1 MKLAYIDCFS
11 GVAGDMTLAAMIDA
25 GVPLALFQQLID
37 RLKLPGVSM
46 TAEKVKRHGIAAT
59 HVNVAVEESARKKHR
74 HLPHIIK
81 IIDEADLS
89 DRVKRDAKAV
99 FQKLGEAEATVH
111 NSTLEKVHFHE
122 VGANDAIVD
131 IVGACLGFEHLGIDR
146 LICSPIPTGSG
157 TVTCEHGVMP
167 VPPPATAQLL
177 RGFPIA
183 ACDETGELATPTGV
197 AIMTTLA
204 ASFGTPPTMRLSAV
218 GVGAGTREGK
228 TRANIMRILIGESDA
243 AVTGLISGNAA
254 NAETSDTVAVLE
266 TQVDDA
272 TGQVV
277 AYACEQVL
285 AAGALDCFVVPIIM
299 KKGRPGQ
306 LLTVLCKPES
316 VAAIEQI
323 LLRETGTLGVR
334 RHVAERTKLAREHVT
349 IETRFGPIRVK
360 LGRLDEKSQHAWP
373 EYEDCAAAARRAAV
387 ALADV
392 QREALTGWTRSSD
405 TGGGG

>member
-1 MKLAYIDCFS
+1 MKFAYIDCFS

-25 GVPLALFQQLID
+25 GVPLEIFQQLID
-37 RLKLPGVSM
+37 RLKLPGVTI

-59 HVNVAVEESARKKHR
+59 YVNVAVEESARKKHR
-74 HLPHIIK
+74 HVPHIFK
-81 IIDEADLS
+81 IIDDADLS
-89 DRVKRDAKAV
+89 DRVKREAKAV

-131 IVGACLGFEHLGIDR
+131 IVGACLGYEHLGIDR
-146 LICSPIPTGSG
+146 IICSPIPTGSG

-204 ASFGTPPTMRLSAV
+204 ASFGTPPSMKLTSV

-228 TRANIMRILIGESDA
+228 TRANIMRILIGDA
-243 AVTGLISGNAA
+243 DTDATGCASRNAA
-254 NAETSDTVAVLE
+254 SADISDTVAVLE

-285 AAGALDCFVVPIIM
+285 SSGALDCFVVPIIM

-306 LLTVLCKPES
+306 LLTVLCRPDG
-316 VAAIEQI
+316 VAAIEQL

-334 RHVAERTKLAREHVT
+334 RHLAERTKLARQHVT
-349 IETRFGPIRVK
+349 VETRFGPIRVK
-360 LGRLDEKSQHAWP
+360 LGRLDANAQHAWP
-373 EYEDCAAAARRAAV
+373 EYEDCAAAARRAGA
-387 ALADV
+387 ALIDV
-392 QREALTGWTRSSD
+392 QREALTGWMNRRDS
-405 TGGGG
+405 GGGG

>member
-11 GVAGDMTLAAMIDA
+11 GVAGDMTLASMIDA

-37 RLKLPGVSM
+37 RLKLPRVTM

-89 DRVKRDAKAV
+89 DRVKRDAKAI

-146 LICSPIPTGSG
+146 IICSPIPTGSG

-204 ASFGTPPTMRLSAV
+204 ASFGTPPTMRLIAV

-285 AAGALDCFVVPIIM
+285 SGGALDCFVVPIIM

-349 IETRFGPIRVK
+349 VETRFGPIRVK
-360 LGRLDEKSQHAWP
+360 LGRRDASRQHAWP
-373 EYEDCAAAARRAAV
+373 EYEDCAAAARRTGAS
-387 ALADV
+387 LAEV
-392 QREALTGWTRSSD
+392 QHEALTGWARRSD
-405 TGGGG
+405 VGGGG